1 MKGRMAR
8 RLIRLYPRAWRDRYY
23 EEFMALLVER
33 PASVGDLFD
42 VASGAL
48 DAWLRPQVSTKRR
61 TVVGERMRGS
71 VLLVLWAWA
80 FLVAAGVG
88 FRKMTEYEDFVRAA
102 RDSVVVGV
110 SFYAVVV
117 GAVLALAAVV
127 VGGSPVAFAAV
138 RKAVADGRGDVLLLF
153 CVPLLSLAGF
163 VGYVLVITRVVFPF
177 MGGLAI
183 HGVANVVLFLSL
195 VGAFMLAAIAS
206 VAAVSAA
213 VRRSGVEGR
222 ALRFALY
229 PAAVVALAM
238 VVVLSGTAVW
248 GLALRAQDPALFAG
262 DDGILATPTYAT
274 WLVIVVVMAVSTA
287 VALVA
292 AARGL
297 LARRPLG
304 HPKRSTL

>member
-1 MKGRMAR
+1 VKGRMAR

-48 DAWLRPQVSTKRR
+48 DAWLRPQVSTERR

-117 GAVLALAAVV
+117 GAVLALVAVV

-138 RKAVADGRGDVLLLF
+138 RKAMRVGRGDVLLLF

-163 VGYVLVITRVVFPF
+163 VGYVLVITKVVSPF
-177 MGGLAI
+177 LGGLAI

-195 VGAFMLAAIAS
+195 VGAFLLACIAS
-206 VAAVSAA
+206 VAAVSVA

-222 ALRFALY
+222 VLRFALY

-238 VVVLSGTAVW
+238 VVVLSG
-248 GLALRAQDPALFAG
+248 ALREQDPALFAG

-274 WLVIVVVMAVSTA
+274 WLVIIVVMAASTA

-297 LARRPLG
+297 LARRRPLG
-304 HPKRSTL
+304 HPERPTL

>member
-1 MKGRMAR
+1 VKGRMAR
-8 RLIRLYPRAWRDRYY
+8 RLVRLYPRAWRDRYC
-23 EEFMALLVER
+23 EEFMALLGER

-42 VASGAL
+42 VASGAV
-48 DAWLRPQVSTKRR
+48 DAWLRPQVATVRR
-61 TVVGERMRGS
+61 KVVGERLRGS

-138 RKAVADGRGDVLLLF
+138 RKAVEDGRRDVPLLF

-163 VGYVLVITRVVFPF
+163 VGYVLVITKVVFPF
-177 MGGLAI
+177 MGGL
-183 HGVANVVLFLSL
+183 ANVVLFLSL

-222 ALRFALY
+222 VLRFALY

-292 AARGL
+292 AVRGL

-304 HPKRSTL
+304 HPERSTL

>member
-1 MKGRMAR
+1 M
-8 RLIRLYPRAWRDRYY
+8 
-23 EEFMALLVER
+23 
-33 PASVGDLFD
+33 
-42 VASGAL
+42 
-48 DAWLRPQVSTKRR
+48 
-61 TVVGERMRGS
+61 GERIRGS
-71 VLLVLWAWA
+71 VLLVLWVWA

-88 FRKMTEYEDFVRAA
+88 FQKMTEYEDFVRAA

-127 VGGSPVAFAAV
+127 VGGLPVALAAM
-138 RKAVADGRGDVLLLF
+138 RKALVEGRRDVPLLF
-153 CVPLLSLAGF
+153 CVPLFSLAGF
-163 VGYVLVITRVVFPF
+163 FGYVLVLTRVLFPF
-177 MGGLAI
+177 LGGLAI
-183 HGVANVVLFLSL
+183 QGIADVVLFLSL
-195 VGAFMLAAIAS
+195 VVAFLLAAVAS

-222 ALRFALY
+222 VLRFALY
-229 PAAVVALAM
+229 PAVVVALAM

-248 GLALRAQDPALFAG
+248 GLALWAQDAALFVG

-274 WLVIVVVMAVSTA
+274 WLAIVVVMAVSTA

-297 LARRPLG
+297 RARRPPG
-304 HPKRSTL
+304 HSERPTF

>member
-1 MKGRMAR
+1 MAR

-48 DAWLRPQVSTKRR
+48 DAWLRPQVSTERR

-71 VLLVLWAWA
+71 VLLVMWAWA

-88 FRKMTEYEDFVRAA
+88 FRKMTEYEDFVRVA

-117 GAVLALAAVV
+117 GAVLALVAVV

-138 RKAVADGRGDVLLLF
+138 RKAMRDGRGDVLLLF

-163 VGYVLVITRVVFPF
+163 VGYVLVITKVVSPF
-177 MGGLAI
+177 LGGLAI

-195 VGAFMLAAIAS
+195 VGAFLLAGIAS
-206 VAAVSAA
+206 VAAVSVA

-222 ALRFALY
+222 VLRFALY

-238 VVVLSGTAVW
+238 VVVLSGTVVW
-248 GLALRAQDPALFAG
+248 GLALRAQNPALFAG

-274 WLVIVVVMAVSTA
+274 WLMIIVVMAASTA

-297 LARRPLG
+297 LARRRPLG
-304 HPKRSTL
+304 HPERPTL